1 MNTETLFL
9 LFSLAVAN
17 TMLALILWIGVF
29 SDEDMEFDKEFW
41 WIWIPPLGIVTTV
54 LVITIVVTYL
64 IPKIIWEKITNKLS
78 LNNNHE

>member
-1 MNTETLFL
+1 MDTETLFL

-41 WIWIPPLGIVTTV
+41 WIWIPPFGIIVTV
-54 LVITIVVTYL
+54 LIITLFVPYL
-64 IPKIIWEKITNKLS
+64 IARIIWEKITNKLS